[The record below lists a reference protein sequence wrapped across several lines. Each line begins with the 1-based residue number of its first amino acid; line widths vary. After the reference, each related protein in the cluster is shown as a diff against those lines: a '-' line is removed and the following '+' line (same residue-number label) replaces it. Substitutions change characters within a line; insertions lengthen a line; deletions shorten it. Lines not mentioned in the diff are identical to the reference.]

1 MSNLIIYF
9 NCMAIL
15 KSPQG
20 KRKGRV
26 GELVYSVYRG
36 VQIEKSAPASVANPQ
51 TDKQVAQR
59 AKMKLITQIAA
70 VMAPVIAFRAEGTI
84 SARNKFV
91 SSNFGQLFYSGD
103 KASVI
108 LENLQL
114 ADGNAGLPAIIADRT
129 DTTKLVVSLS
139 SAPSEEV
146 VSVVYAVFRK
156 SETGALELFA
166 TRNVTD
172 AGEGGV
178 FSVDL
183 RYTADEIVIYAFG
196 VLATSSAARAV
207 YYNFAVAAGSDIASL
222 LNEINYNGA
231 ALKYSKTRGV
241 TMQVGTTQV
250 EGLEPN
256 QVRVFATAGDG
267 GSVTGGGV
275 YTIGQQVTLVAT
287 PGTSYNFVG
296 WRPAGGG
303 EYVSTSATYTFTA
316 QNMVDLIAIF
326 EYHSFDS
333 GD

>member
-1 MSNLIIYF
+1 
-9 NCMAIL
+9 MAIL

-20 KRKGRV
+20 KRQGRV

-59 AKMKLITQIAA
+59 SKMKLITQIAA
-70 VMAPVIAFRAEGTI
+70 VMAPVIAFRAEGTV
-84 SARNKFV
+84 SSRNKFV
-91 SSNFGQLFYSGD
+91 SANFGQLFYSGD

-108 LENLQL
+108 LDNLQL
-114 ADGNAGLPAIIADRT
+114 ADGSAGLPAIVADRT
-129 DTTKLVVSLS
+129 DTSKLVLSLA

-156 SETGALELFA
+156 TETGALELFA
-166 TRNVTD
+166 TRNVTE
-172 AGEGGV
+172 AGDGGV
-178 FSVDL
+178 FSTEV

-196 VLATSSAARAV
+196 VLATSAAAKAV
-207 YYNFAVAAGSDIASL
+207 YYDFAVSAGSDIASL
-222 LNEINYNGA
+222 LNEINYNQS

-241 TMQVGTTQV
+241 TMPIGTAQV

-267 GSVTGGGV
+267 GTVSGSGV
-275 YTIGQQVTLVAT
+275 YTIGQQATLTAT
-287 PGTSYNFVG
+287 PDTSYRFKG
-296 WRPAGGG
+296 WQPAGGG
-303 EYVSTSATYTFTA
+303 TFVSTSATYTFTV
-316 QNMVDLIAIF
+316 NGLTDLIAIF

-333 GD
+333 GE